1 LNKGLLPFFDPQPPA
16 QPGVFCCEPL
26 PLTAITLQRPGLTL
40 RHWPGWLD
48 DADAWLADLRHQVP
62 WKQEAITL
70 FGRTHAL
77 PRLTCWM
84 ADPGYRYRYSGIE
97 QQPVPWLS
105 SLGPLRQRLE
115 SLCGHELNALLLN
128 HYRDGNDAMGCH
140 ADDEP
145 ELVPDAS
152 IVSISL
158 GASRT
163 LRFKPKP
170 RSPLAAGSD
179 PLNLEL
185 GQGDLLVMDP
195 PTQQHWLH
203 ELPRRRRVQSARIN
217 LTFRRLMPS
226 A

>member
-1 LNKGLLPFFDPQPPA
+1 
-16 QPGVFCCEPL
+16 L
-26 PLTAITLQRPGLTL
+26 PLQPVSLQRPGLSL
-40 RHWPGWLD
+40 RHWPGWLA
-48 DADAWLADLRHQVP
+48 DADGWLAELRHQVP

-70 FGRTHAL
+70 FGRTHDL

-84 ADPGYRYRYSGIE
+84 ADPGCHYRYSGID
-97 QQPVPWLS
+97 QQPVPWLTC
-105 SLGPLRQRLE
+105 LAPLRQRLE
-115 SLCGHELNALLLN
+115 RICGHELNALLLN
-128 HYRDGNDAMGCH
+128 FYRDGNDAMGCH

-145 ELVPDAS
+145 ELVRDAS

-170 RSPLAAGSD
+170 RSALAAD
-179 PLNLEL
+179 CAPLNLEL
-185 GQGDLLVMDP
+185 SHGDLLVMEA

-203 ELPRRRRVQSARIN
+203 ELPRRRRVQSLRIN
-217 LTFRRLMPS
+217 LTFRRLTPR

>member
-1 LNKGLLPFFDPQPPA
+1 LAHADDWLNELG
-16 QPGVFCCEPL
+16 
-26 PLTAITLQRPGLTL
+26 
-40 RHWPGWLD
+40 
-48 DADAWLADLRHQVP
+48 HQVP

-70 FGRTHAL
+70 FGRTHNL

-97 QQPVPWLS
+97 QQAVPWMAGLA
-105 SLGPLRQRLE
+105 PLRQQLE
-115 SLCGHELNALLLN
+115 TLCGHELNALLLN

-145 ELVPDAS
+145 ELVRDAS
-152 IVSISL
+152 IASISL

-170 RSPLAAGSD
+170 RSALAAGCEA
-179 PLNLEL
+179 LNLEL
-185 GQGDLLVMDP
+185 GHGDLLVMDP

-203 ELPRRRRVQSARIN
+203 ELPRRRRVQSLRNN
-217 LTFRRLMPS
+217 LPSRRLMRS
-226 A
+226 G